1 MKENK
6 IDKFTKQK
14 AIPSIVAQFWKKKIY
29 WINVKLC

>member
-14 AIPSIVAQFWKKKIY
+14 AIPSIVAQFWKKKYIE
-29 WINVKLC
+29 